1 MDPIT
6 LSLLGV
12 GAIGSIAG
20 MFKKTPKTTVPTL
33 DDLKRA
39 NPDLYN
45 ELQSI
50 RSMSKE
56 YERLYSQR
64 TKGATAQEMNQVQDA
79 RSANQAQLSNRGLV
93 GSSAGQQLAAD
104 FEGRM
109 NNQIQD
115 RLSQEQLALLGAQQQ
130 SKQAYLQAQQAA
142 LNPYMQAQQA
152 NNQAQMANDQA
163 QNQFFGGLVNGGLG
177 MYGTQMLADT
187 YAPRGGGFNTF
198 MPQTPAFQAPQFGA
212 SMPYQAPRY
221 SLGVPG
227 GF

>member
-1 MDPIT
+1 MDPLT
-6 LSLLGV
+6 LSLLGIGLGGSLI
-12 GAIGSIAG
+12 GALKG
-20 MFKKTPKTTVPTL
+20 TPKTTVPTL

-109 NNQIQD
+109 NSQIQD
-115 RLSQEQLALLGAQQQ
+115 RISQEQLALLGAQQQ
-130 SKQAYLQAQQAA
+130 SKMNYLNAQNAA
-142 LNPYMQAQQA
+142 LNPYAQAQQA
-152 NNQAQMANDQA
+152 NNQAQMANDAA
-163 QNQFFGGLVNGGLG
+163 QNQFFGGLVNAGFG
-177 MYGTQMLADT
+177 MYGANQLADA
-187 YAPRGGGFNTF
+187 YRSPSIQMGYGRI
-198 MPQTPAFQAPQFGA
+198 
-212 SMPYQAPRY
+212 R
-221 SLGVPG
+221 
-227 GF
+227 